1 MFGNYGEVSEATH
14 KLLDTIANSKVRVS
28 LPQRAAA
35 RRGDSRSE
43 EGEKVILVSYI
54 RRRVSLVAVKGQC
67 LSLLVPGTAAA
78 AGRVPHLYR

>member
-43 EGEKVILVSYI
+43 EVILVSYI

-67 LSLLVPGTAAA
+67 RSLLVPGTAAA